1 MNLCFAT
8 NNKHKLEEASLAAG
22 DSFTILGLKEIG
34 VLEALPETSDT
45 LEGNS
50 LQKARFVFDKAKI
63 PCFADDS
70 GLEVTAL
77 NGAPGVSSAM
87 YAGDHRSDEDNIQLL
102 LKNLDGAR
110 TREATFRTI
119 IALVGMG
126 ETKLFEGSIK
136 GTILH
141 EQRGTNGF
149 GYDPVFLPHGSA
161 RTFAEMTMIEKNL
174 HSHRSIAVEKL
185 VAYLKQLPR
194 D

>member
-8 NNKHKLEEASLAAG
+8 NNKHKLEEVSLAVG
-22 DSFTILGLKEIG
+22 ESFTILGLKEIG

>member
-8 NNKHKLEEASLAAG
+8 NNKHKLEEVSLAVG
-22 DSFTILGLKEIG
+22 ESFTILGLKEIG

-110 TREATFRTI
+110 TREARFRTI